1 MGKDKER
8 EKRLIEKE
16 MTLKTLFLMRRHL
29 VDWLYNIKHIAFY
42 FEANEILIEL
52 EEKVW
57 EEIVYGDEDPCE
69 CEESDN
75 IDKMIK
81 LM

>member
-29 VDWLYNIKHIAFY
+29 VDWLYNSKHIAFY
-42 FEANEILIEL
+42 FEANEILMDVEQQ
-52 EEKVW
+52 VW
-57 EEIVYGDEDPCE
+57 EEIVYGDDNPYE
-69 CEESDN
+69 CEESDD
-75 IDKMIK
+75 IDKMIN
-81 LM
+81 LN